1 MFNLKSISFERM
13 KKPPSGREKEVRNM
27 SAEEF
32 FQNLKRHCAETYDKH
47 SCKECRF
54 LELCYCPP
62 KDYPDELRSA
72 SIAYFS

>member
-32 FQNLKRHCAETYDKH
+32 FQIDGTNA
-47 SCKECRF
+47 RF
-54 LELCYCPP
+54 MREGKL
-62 KDYPDELRSA
+62 
-72 SIAYFS
+72 